1 MPAIDFEQEFAN
13 FVNSGSGN
21 AIKDIY
27 EIIPTLSSNQ
37 IKLINTLMYYAD
49 KYDLELVRKQV
60 ENFLKYSTKNKNL
73 SFLSSMNMKNLLK
86 AYTQEELVKGIKIQA
101 SNNKEQL

>member
-13 FVNSGSGN
+13 FVNSNNGN

-27 EIIPTLSSNQ
+27 DIIPTLSSSQ
-37 IKLINTLMYYAD
+37 IKIINSLMYYAD
-49 KYDLELVRKQV
+49 KYDMNLLRQQV
-60 ENFLKYSTKNKNL
+60 EHFIRFTAKNKNL

-86 AYTQEELVKGIKIQA
+86 AYTQEELVKGIKIQS
-101 SNNKEQL
+101 SNQKEQL